1 MLKNNEMLS
10 FMIILQEALSW
21 GVKFAL
27 NPIDLVHPIFVSRS
41 KGIQDLSCTS
51 AAQDKSCTPHALK
64 AQDKSCTPH
73 ALKAQD
79 KSCTPEPKMNEGE
92 K

>member
-1 MLKNNEMLS
+1 MLKNNEMPS

-21 GVKFAL
+21 DVKFAL

-51 AAQDKSCTPHALK
+51 AAQVWLYFCVTI
-64 AQDKSCTPH
+64 
-73 ALKAQD
+73 
-79 KSCTPEPKMNEGE
+79 PKGTR
-92 K
+92 